1 MEQID
6 ATTTEPETAPGV
18 NASCGEGPNRSLLT
32 DFRKLRFEP
41 TLQATPRIPIPSS
54 QPSIHHSNSMLHN
67 FIEKI
72 GPGVFSKVWLPAA
85 TDDSDSYSF
94 QCTVYSHITILIIIT
109 AHLHITI

>member
-54 QPSIHHSNSMLHN
+54 QPSIHHSNSMLQN
-67 FIEKI
+67 FIDKI
-72 GPGVFSKVWLPAA
+72 GPGVFSNDGCQPQQARNLMFNNYEENLRNILDHDVAE
-85 TDDSDSYSF
+85 SDGRR
-94 QCTVYSHITILIIIT
+94 
-109 AHLHITI
+109 